1 MEHQASPLFYIA
13 EAGIVHDTPLWY
25 VAYTYP
31 RHEKAVCDQL
41 QLRLVETFLPTYKH
55 TSTWKDRRV
64 KLDLPLFA
72 GYVFTRVPARDRL
85 KVISAPGVIR
95 MLSYRGRLVPVSDA
109 EIDAIRVCVSSGAKL
124 EPHRYITVGD
134 RVEVREGLFEGLS
147 GIVVRE
153 NNKCKLVVSIE
164 LIHQS
169 VSLEIDP
176 NCLELVNP
184 ANIRGRVATHES
196 NTRRGCA
203 GLMRRESLPSH

>member
-1 MEHQASPLFYIA
+1 MERQVNPLFYIA

-31 RHEKAVCDQL
+31 RHEKAVSEQL

-85 KVISAPGVIR
+85 KVMSVPGVIR
-95 MLSYRGRLVPVSDA
+95 MLSYRGRPLPVSDA
-109 EIDAIRVCVSSGAKL
+109 EIDAIRMCFRSGAKL

-134 RVEVREGLFEGLS
+134 RVQVREGLFEGLS

-153 NNKCKLVVSIE
+153 NNKCKLVVSVE

-169 VSLEIDP
+169 VSLEIEP
-176 NCLELVNP
+176 ACLELVTP
-184 ANIRGRVATHES
+184 ANMSGPEAIYES
-196 NTRRGCA
+196 NARQGV
-203 GLMRRESLPSH
+203 GVS

>member
-1 MEHQASPLFYIA
+1 MECQASPLLHTV
-13 EAGIVHDTPLWY
+13 EAGALLGKPQWY

-31 RHEKAVCDQL
+31 RHEKAVADQL

-55 TSTWKDRRV
+55 TSAWKDRRV
-64 KLDLPLFA
+64 KLDLPLFP
-72 GYVFTRVPARDRL
+72 GYVFTRLPVQDRL

-95 MLSYRGRLVPVSDA
+95 MLCYRGTPVAVSDA
-109 EIDAIRVCVSSGAKL
+109 EIDAIRRCVGSGAKL
-124 EPHRYITVGD
+124 EPHAYIALGD
-134 RVEVREGLFEGLS
+134 RVRVREGIFEGLN

-176 NCLELVNP
+176 NCLELVNS
-184 ANIRGRVATHES
+184 ANMMSRVAMYES

-203 GLMRRESLPSH
+203 GVLR

>member
-1 MEHQASPLFYIA
+1 MECQASPSFHTV
-13 EAGIVHDTPLWY
+13 EAGALLGKPQWY
-25 VAYTYP
+25 VTYTYP
-31 RHEKAVCDQL
+31 RHEKAVADQL

-55 TSTWKDRRV
+55 ISAWKDRRV

-72 GYVFTRVPARDRL
+72 GYVFTRLPVQERL

-95 MLSYRGRLVPVSDA
+95 MLCYRGAPVAVSDA
-109 EIDAIRVCVSSGAKL
+109 EIDAIRRCVGSGAKL
-124 EPHRYITVGD
+124 EPHAYIALGD
-134 RVEVREGLFEGLS
+134 RVRVREGMFEGLS

-153 NNKCKLVVSIE
+153 NNKCKLVVNIE

-184 ANIRGRVATHES
+184 ANMRGRVAMHGS

-203 GLMRRESLPSH
+203 GVVR

>member
-1 MEHQASPLFYIA
+1 MERQASPLSYIA
-13 EAGIVHDTPLWY
+13 EAGIVHDTALWY

-31 RHEKAVCDQL
+31 RHEKAVADQL

-55 TSTWKDRRV
+55 ISAWKDRRV

-72 GYVFTRVPARDRL
+72 GYVFTRLPVGDRL
-85 KVISAPGVIR
+85 KVISVPGVIR
-95 MLSYRGRLVPVSDA
+95 MLSYRGMPVAVSDA
-109 EIDAIRVCVSSGAKL
+109 EIDAIRRCVGSGAKL
-124 EPHRYITVGD
+124 EPHAYIALGD
-134 RVEVREGLFEGLS
+134 RVRVREGMFEGLN

-153 NNKCKLVVSIE
+153 NNKCKLIVSID

-176 NCLELVNP
+176 ACLELVTP
-184 ANIRGRVATHES
+184 ANMRGRVAMHES

-203 GLMRRESLPSH
+203 GVMG